1 MNPTYTPTSDTTWK
15 VTDGDAEIGTIT
27 LNDGKGYICKGRY
40 FEIEVSQ
47 WEYAKTVFIPTELD
61 KPTPIKDNQPQ
72 LWT

>member
-15 VTDGDAEIGTIT
+15 VTDGDTEIGTIT
-27 LNDGKGYICKGRY
+27 KTATGYLCKGRY
-40 FEIEVSQ
+40 FQTELSN